1 MCIRDSRRSVYLP
14 VVRSA
19 LYDLFQAFDFA
30 DPSYLSGQR
39 QTTTVAPQALFLMNS
54 QLVAEQM
61 RLMAQRLVD
70 ETEDDL
76 QRVEALFETALGRL
90 PDSRERDESLDYIRR
105 YEQAVRDRGTDGM
118 TSRLQAWQSLC
129 RAVVS
134 ANEFIYVE

>member
-1 MCIRDSRRSVYLP
+1 
-14 VVRSA
+14 
-19 LYDLFQAFDFA
+19 
-30 DPSYLSGQR
+30 
-39 QTTTVAPQALFLMNS
+39 MNS

-61 RLMAQRLVD
+61 RLMAQRLMD
-70 ETEDDL
+70 EIEDDF

-105 YEQAVRDRGTDGM
+105 FEQAVRDRGTDGM